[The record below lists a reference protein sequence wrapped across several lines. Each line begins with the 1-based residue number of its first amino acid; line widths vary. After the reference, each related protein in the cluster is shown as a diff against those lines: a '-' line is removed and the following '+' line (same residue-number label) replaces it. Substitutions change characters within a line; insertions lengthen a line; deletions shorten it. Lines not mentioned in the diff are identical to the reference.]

1 MKLRSGKVI
10 GPKVV
15 DTSTK
20 KMDTSTKKK
29 HRLTV
34 KMEIKLYQSGLACFV
49 EHLGLSED
57 VINDYYFPE
66 YRKNGLDGL
75 KTHLLD
81 DSEAHHKGVYCAECQ
96 SIIDDTSPY
105 PYFSQ

>member
-10 GPKVV
+10 GPKV
-15 DTSTK
+15 
-20 KMDTSTKKK
+20 MDTSTKKK
-29 HRLTV
+29 DTSTKKTHRLTA
-34 KMEIKLYQSGLACFV
+34 KMEIKLYQSGLARFV

-75 KTHLLD
+75 ETQLLE
-81 DSEAHHKGVYCAECQ
+81 DSEAHHKGARCDECQ
-96 SIIDDTSPY
+96 AIFHNINPY
-105 PYFSQ
+105 PYFS